1 MLRDSIIGM
10 WKTLYLKDG
19 IVDLIIKL
27 TAVNENMYV
36 LKKYQFFSLNQLNP
50 HFDLDYGHHYI
61 FPVMLIYSSTNL
73 TNYI

>member
-36 LKKYQFFSLNQLNP
+36 LEKYHFFFIKP
-50 HFDLDYGHHYI
+50 I
-61 FPVMLIYSSTNL
+61 KSTL
-73 TNYI
+73 